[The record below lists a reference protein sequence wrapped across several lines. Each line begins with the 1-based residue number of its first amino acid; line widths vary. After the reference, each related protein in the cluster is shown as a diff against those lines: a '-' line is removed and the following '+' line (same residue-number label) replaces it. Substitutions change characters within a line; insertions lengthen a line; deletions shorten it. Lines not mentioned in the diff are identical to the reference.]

1 MKSHFHRGNFFCH
14 NFFMPHE
21 FWLLLNVILLCK
33 IHKIQFKQL
42 KKEVTIIFLVWYGR
56 VREREDY
63 IIHGKKGPYDEQQ
76 QKIKKCNFGELLTLS
91 KNYEKKTCSL
101 RASYHNVLFITCT
114 TIFQFLACC
123 FVVVQQKSIKMYFAI
138 CI

>member
-56 VREREDY
+56 VRERGLYYTWEKRSLRWTTAKDN
-63 IIHGKKGPYDEQQ
+63 KVQ
-76 QKIKKCNFGELLTLS
+76 FRWALS

>member
-56 VREREDY
+56 VRERGLY
-63 IIHGKKGPYDEQQ
+63 IHGKKGPYDVQQ
-76 QKIKKCNFGELLTLS
+76 QKIKKCNFGELLPLCQKIT
-91 KNYEKKTCSL
+91 KKTYSL
-101 RASYHNVLFITCT
+101 RASHNNILFITYT

>member
-1 MKSHFHRGNFFCH
+1 MKSYFHRDFFPR

-56 VREREDY
+56 VRERGLC
-63 IIHGKKGPYDEQQ
+63 IHGKKGPYDVQQ
-76 QKIKKCNFGELLTLS
+76 QKIKKCNFGELLPLS

-101 RASYHNVLFITCT
+101 RASYHNILFITCT

-123 FVVVQQKSIKMYFAI
+123 GVVVQQKSIKMYFAI